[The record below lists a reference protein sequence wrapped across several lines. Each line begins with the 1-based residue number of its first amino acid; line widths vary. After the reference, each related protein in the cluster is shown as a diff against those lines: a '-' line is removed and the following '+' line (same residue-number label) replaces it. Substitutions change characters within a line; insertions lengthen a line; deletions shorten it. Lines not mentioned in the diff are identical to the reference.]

1 MKEMVLKPSRH
12 FQGTPVNTSYSSVH
26 VPTNVYDKAPDVIKA
41 IKWSEDLDP
50 VFISN
55 YQVDPSLSWQYF
67 GSSHGFMRQYPA
79 IQWKQE
85 PVDLFD
91 CRTRSW
97 YIEAATSPKDIVVLV
112 DFSGSMTGM
121 RKEVARHVVSNILDT
136 LSNNDYV
143 NIFNFSEET
152 SELVPCFRDLLVQA
166 NLGNVRELKMAM
178 EDIETKDIANFT
190 SALIKAFELL
200 QVYREERQGARCNQ
214 AIMLVTDGVPYN
226 FREIFEEYNWRKLPF
241 MPVRVFTYLIGK
253 EVADVKEVKWMAC
266 ENQGYYVHLS
276 TLAEVREQVLNYIP
290 VMARPMVLNKTEHPI
305 VWTPV
310 YADVTDPKMTDW
322 LWEVKECAEQKS
334 RFESYRKNRQKFH
347 SAEEQGRQYDQKL
360 KRVQNQS
367 GDSQEY
373 QLMTSVSMPVFDRR
387 ENANITE
394 RVLVN
399 EAYWV
404 QRMRETRIANLL
416 GVAGT
421 DIPIQ
426 DIQKLMAPHML
437 GVNAYAFIVTNNG
450 YVLIH
455 PDLRPVFQGILKPSY
470 NSVDMAEVELVDD
483 NSLPREFSPEL
494 LAFRDAVIN
503 QTTGSAVLSIKYH
516 YDDMKRVS
524 RLKRRYSY
532 APIANTPFTLV
543 VAIPEQ
549 YGMYRVH
556 AVEEIRRSHAEGTS
570 VTKYFKGKK
579 WRIHPDWVY
588 CKYLYDNEHPFESPE
603 KELLHFLER
612 TKQPGWKWPL
622 KRSFPAS
629 DFITQ
634 SNTSD
639 GKSDKTN
646 KDSYFCG
653 WVCGPGDRNLL
664 LSLVFDA
671 KVTEWFPKN
680 VSQSS
685 KEEKGPIDLLMIL
698 LPRKEFKQRFG
709 ITVSFV
715 ATRSGL
721 TRWQDYP
728 VSEEEASSEP
738 HFSVLNKRAIDEVWY
753 KRAVEQHFVDP
764 DSYVYSVPFKGEY
777 KNDSLVTAS
786 NAIFHT
792 EGRRSAPAAVVGFQ
806 FRHSALYA
814 RFKNIT
820 STCADSL
827 SSCTRT
833 CAPGKD
839 LSCFALDNNG
849 YVVVSTRSMNDTGM
863 FFGDVKPDI
872 MRQLVLE
879 GVYNRIHIYD
889 YQAVCFRPNEAAA
902 QSSVPGPP
910 PGPFRLFVWLMQ
922 AMVEKFMTFLSK
934 ISLKHLIWAY
944 LPDYVRAFSSSDDDF
959 ESYENQ
965 DDSIGGSNTAH
976 NDDSQVSMDEGSG
989 GHGGG
994 SSHHGGDMG
1003 NNKSPLN
1010 ALLIN
1015 RTRPQ
1020 PCDQEVDLYLLQHQL
1035 ITSDKGHKK
1044 NPYMMPSN
1052 HCIRPFVVQAITL
1065 SNLILVVVDDLC
1077 PDRGTMPTTLPPK
1090 GYDDDEEEDVEVG
1103 DLTVRPIEID
1113 YNNTLAC
1120 HKLRVVGELPRRNH
1134 GVCINSHPNEN
1145 EITLC
1150 GRGSQLKPSHLLH
1163 ITAVQLLFFLF
1174 VRTFGNSISHII
1186 C

>member
-12 FQGTPVNTSYSSVH
+12 FQGIPVNTSYSSVH

-136 LSNNDYV
+136 LGNNDYV

-152 SELVPCFRDLLVQA
+152 TELVPCFKDLLVQA

-200 QVYREERQGARCNQ
+200 QLYREERQGARCNQ

-226 FREIFEEYNWRKLPF
+226 FQEIFEEYNWRKLPF

-253 EVADVKEVKWMAC
+253 EVADVREVKWIAC

-347 SAEEQGRQYDQKL
+347 TREEQERQYDQKL

-367 GDSQEY
+367 GDSLEY

-503 QTTGSAVLSIKYH
+503 QSTGSAMLSIKYH

-524 RLKRRYSY
+524 RLRRRYYY

-639 GKSDKTN
+639 GKSDKMN

-680 VSQSS
+680 ISQSS
-685 KEEKGPIDLLMIL
+685 KEEKG
-698 LPRKEFKQRFG
+698 KEFKQRFG

-728 VSEEEASSEP
+728 VASDSEEASSEP

-764 DSYVYSVPFKGEY
+764 ASYVYSVPFKADY

-792 EGRRSAPAAVVGFQ
+792 EGRKSAPAAVVGFQ

-820 STCADSL
+820 STCVEA
-827 SSCTRT
+827 SCSRT
-833 CAPGKD
+833 CASGEE
-839 LSCFALDNNG
+839 LTCFALDNNG
-849 YVVVSTRSMNDTGM
+849 YVVVSSRGMNDTGQ

-872 MRQLVLE
+872 MRQLVQE

-902 QSSVPGPP
+902 QSSISSGPP
-910 PGPFRLFVWLMQ
+910 PGPFGQFIWLMQ
-922 AMVEKFMTFLSK
+922 KFVEQIMFFLSK
-934 ISLKHLIWAY
+934 ISLSHILWAY
-944 LPDYVRAFSSSDDDF
+944 LPDYVRAFSSSDIVYD
-959 ESYENQ
+959 SYENQ
-965 DDSIGGSNTAH
+965 EEMMVGSNGPAHSDDSRVI
-976 NDDSQVSMDEGSG
+976 MDEGGG
-989 GHGGG
+989 GHGQ
-994 SSHHGGDMG
+994 SSHGHGGDMG

-1035 ITSDKGHKK
+1035 INSDKLHNKK
-1044 NPYMMPSN
+1044 NPYKMSSN
-1052 HCIRPFVVQAITL
+1052 QCNRPYVVQAITL
-1065 SNLILVVVDDLC
+1065 SNLILVVVDELC
-1077 PDRGTMPTTLPPK
+1077 PDRSTMPTTPTPK
-1090 GYDDDEEEDVEVG
+1090 GYEDDEEEDEVG
-1103 DLTVRPIEID
+1103 DLTVMPSEID
-1113 YNNTLAC
+1113 YNSSSLAC

-1134 GVCINSHPNEN
+1134 GVCINSHPNEK

-1150 GRGSQLKPSHLLH
+1150 GRASQGKPSHLLH
-1163 ITAVQLLFFLF
+1163 IATLQLSFFLF
-1174 VRTFGNSISHII
+1174 VRIFRNVGG